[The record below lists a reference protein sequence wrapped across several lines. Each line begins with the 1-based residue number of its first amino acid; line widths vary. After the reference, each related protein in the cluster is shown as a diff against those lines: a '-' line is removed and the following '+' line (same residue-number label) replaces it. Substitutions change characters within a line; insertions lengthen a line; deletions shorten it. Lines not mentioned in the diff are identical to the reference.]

1 MRAQVRQ
8 HHPGTAVLADVE
20 HRGELAVCRA
30 RDDDGFGLEVE
41 HEEIAGL
48 GNVRVIVASSS
59 LKSCLV
65 ARGLADLYPAFG
77 PTSEW
82 DTAAGQCLLEAA
94 GGAMTDLALRP
105 LSYNRSD
112 SLENP
117 SFIAFGDRRVDWRNM
132 LAELNA

>member
-1 MRAQVRQ
+1 MV
-8 HHPGTAVLADVE
+8 VLRSRTRRHADVD
-20 HRGELAVCRA
+20 RM
-30 RDDDGFGLEVE
+30 
-41 HEEIAGL
+41 IAGL

-59 LKSCLV
+59 LKTCLV

-82 DTAAGQCLLEAA
+82 DTAAGQCLVEAA
-94 GGAMTDLALRP
+94 GGGMTDLAMRP

-117 SFIAFGDRRVDWRNM
+117 SFIAFGDRRVDWRGM
-132 LAELNA
+132 LSELNA